1 MVTNG
6 GGLIQAAKQQELPA
20 KYNLTELG
28 TFAVSVGR
36 AVAMSGV
43 YGDITEPM
51 GMMIAMDSAQRGVSI
66 LKLRET
72 YHFMFKQLAMKSEK
86 MLTNFNLSGGK
97 HRWLSRSGEA
107 CEIELDLDGVKSTFR
122 LTWEEAKA
130 EPFVWQSASK
140 NDKLKEDD
148 IVSILASGDPKEIA
162 KRLKLKPKYATPR
175 ARMQMLS
182 ARVVSD
188 AVRAVFPAACEG
200 SYTPEEVAD
209 YSGQDDGEAGEVVDG
224 DFRVVDEPATT
235 NTVTA
240 TSAANASPTVASQVT
255 TTATAESPTTTAEP
269 TGRATK
275 QQREEIERLFA
286 ALNLSPESRNA
297 VIAKRGVGA
306 LIGLSAEQAD
316 ELIKG
321 CTAKLAAATQA
332 AADNAGGQS
341 AVSPAATTILNRGPC
356 TQPQIEQAK
365 SLLKELEQLKPGS
378 VAKFKEKMRD
388 SGKEQIKDLTVDDCS
403 LLIVQLGK
411 KALDAF
417 FAASLEP
424 VKFDGPPDGE

>member
-6 GGLIQAAKQQELPA
+6 GLITQQPQGGMTVYDDMSSLQSYV
-20 KYNLTELG
+20 KT
-28 TFAVSVGR
+28 VGR
-36 AVAMSGV
+36 SLAMSGAF
-43 YGDITEPM
+43 GGITESQ
-51 GMMIAMDSAQRGVSI
+51 GELIALESAVRKCPP
-66 LKLRET
+66 LKLREA
-72 YHFMFKQLAMKSEK
+72 YHFICGQLAVKSER
-86 MLTNFNLSGGK
+86 MLANFNLSGGR
-97 HRWLSRSGEA
+97 HRWLSRTAEV
-107 CEIELDLDGVKSTFR
+107 CELEITDRDGNKSTFR

-130 EPFVWQSASK
+130 EPFVWASIK
-140 NDKLKEDD
+140 KGDVKEDD
-148 IVSILASGDPKEIA
+148 IVELLSKGDVKEIA
-162 KRLKLKPKYATPR
+162 KKIKLKPKYATPR
-175 ARMQMLS
+175 SRTQMLS

-224 DFRVVDEPATT
+224 DFRVVDESVTTNAAATT
-235 NTVTA
+235 TTA
-240 TSAANASPTVASQVT
+240 TVASQAT
-255 TTATAESPTTTAEP
+255 TTVTAESPTTTAEP

-275 QQREEIERLFA
+275 QQRDEIERLFA
-286 ALNLSPESRNA
+286 ALNLSAESRNA

-306 LIGLSAEQAD
+306 LIGLSFEQAD

-321 CTAKLAAATQA
+321 CAAKLAAATQT

-378 VAKFKEKMRD
+378 VAKFKEKMRA

-424 VKFDGPPDGE
+424 VKFEAAPDGE

>member
-1 MVTNG
+1 MVTNVS
-6 GGLIQAAKQQELPA
+6 GLITQQPQGGMTVYDDMSSLQSYV
-20 KYNLTELG
+20 KT
-28 TFAVSVGR
+28 VGR
-36 AVAMSGV
+36 SLAMSGAF
-43 YGDITEPM
+43 GSITESQ
-51 GMMIAMDSAQRGVSI
+51 GELIALESAVRKCPP
-66 LKLRET
+66 LKLREA
-72 YHFMFKQLAMKSEK
+72 YHFICGQLAVKSER
-86 MLTNFNLSGGK
+86 MLANFNLSGGR
-97 HRWLSRSGEA
+97 HRWLSRTAEV
-107 CEIELDLDGVKSTFR
+107 CELEITDRDGNKSTFR

-130 EPFVWQSASK
+130 EPFVWTSIK
-140 NDKLKEDD
+140 KGDVKEDD
-148 IVSILASGDPKEIA
+148 IVELLSKGDAKEIA
-162 KRLKLKPKYATPR
+162 KKIKLKPKYATPR
-175 ARMQMLS
+175 SRTQMLS

-209 YSGQDDGEAGEVVDG
+209 YSGQDDGEASEVVDG
-224 DFRVVDEPATT
+224 DFRVVDEPATAA
-235 NTVTA
+235 TA
-240 TSAANASPTVASQVT
+240 TATTNAAATATTTANVASQT
-255 TTATAESPTTTAEP
+255 TTTTEP

-286 ALNLSPESRNA
+286 ALNLSAESRNA

-306 LIGLSAEQAD
+306 LIGLSFEQAD

-321 CTAKLAAATQA
+321 CKAKLAAATQA

-378 VAKFKEKMRD
+378 VAKFKEKMRA

>member
-6 GGLIQAAKQQELPA
+6 GGLIQATKQQELPA

-28 TFAVSVGR
+28 TFAVSFGR

-140 NDKLKEDD
+140 TDKLKEDD
-148 IVSILASGDPKEIA
+148 IVSILASGDVKEIA

-235 NTVTA
+235 TA
-240 TSAANASPTVASQVT
+240 AANASPTVASQAT
-255 TTATAESPTTTAEP
+255 STATAESPTTTTEP

-275 QQREEIERLFA
+275 QQRDEIERLFA
-286 ALNLSPESRNA
+286 ALNLSAESRNA

-306 LIGLSAEQAD
+306 LIGLSFEQAD

-321 CTAKLAAATQA
+321 CTAKLAAAAQV
-332 AADNAGGQS
+332 AADDAGGQS

-365 SLLKELEQLKPGS
+365 ALLKELEQLKPGS

-424 VKFDGPPDGE
+424 VKFETAPDGE